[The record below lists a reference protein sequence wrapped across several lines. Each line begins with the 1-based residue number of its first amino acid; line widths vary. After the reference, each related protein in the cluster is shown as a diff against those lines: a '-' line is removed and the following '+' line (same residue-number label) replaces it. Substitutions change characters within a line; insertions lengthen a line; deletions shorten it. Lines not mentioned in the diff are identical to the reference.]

1 MNMRKLV
8 SLIAL
13 ALFGG
18 CASNTQENPNLQLP
32 IDRTKA
38 EVVGSKLVGDGGI
51 PHQIYAGFTDGAQLR
66 HVAVDQTLKI
76 WPIEP
81 GVHEFRV
88 EYSGSSGK
96 VFMKPFAAEGRIK
109 AEVKAG
115 HRYVVKIR
123 SVGDEQI
130 VFFFQDMA
138 DGSEVAVSEPVKL
151 VGIPIPVFIP
161 R

>member
-1 MNMRKLV
+1 MRLLL

-13 ALFGG
+13 ALVGG
-18 CASNTQENPNLQLP
+18 CASNTLENPNLQVQ
-32 IDRTKA
+32 IDPTKA
-38 EVVGSKLVGDGGI
+38 EVVGSKLTGDGGI
-51 PHQIYAGFTDGAQLR
+51 PHQIYAGFMDGAQLR

-81 GVHEFRV
+81 GTHDFRV

-96 VFMKPFAAEGRIK
+96 VFMKPFAAEGHIK
-109 AEVKAG
+109 AELKAG
-115 HRYVVKIR
+115 HRYVLRIR
-123 SVGDEQI
+123 SAGDQQI
-130 VFFFQDMA
+130 VFFFQDSA
-138 DGSEVAVSEPVKL
+138 DRSEVAVSEPVKL